1 MAHPVKRRLMLKQA
15 LGYLQPYRGG
25 DEAMQLT
32 RSRQPSSVRNGNET
46 GRATVAVE
54 ATSGYHSTAN
64 EERVMQLP
72 TAKDKAL
79 FTPGPLTTSRTVKQA
94 MLRDLGSRDDEFIEL
109 VREVRRRLLAL
120 AAADAGTYTAVLMQG
135 SGTFAL
141 ESVAGSVIAPH
152 GRLAVLVNGAYGDR
166 MVMIARRL
174 GIDVVELRC
183 AENVPVDAD
192 VVDELLAGDKSVTH
206 VAVVHCETTTG
217 IMNPVDEIGSVV
229 ARHRRALIVDAMSS
243 FGAYPLEMAEW
254 GIDYLVSSSNKC
266 IEGVPGFAF
275 VLAQTEHLKAT
286 RGYARSVSLD
296 LLAQYEGL
304 ERDGQ
309 FRFTPPLQAILAFHQ
324 ALVELDGEGGVAA
337 RAARYQRN
345 HEMTVRSL
353 ADLGFRTYVPGPF
366 QGYIITSFLYPDHP
380 AFDFQR
386 FYKALS
392 DRGYVIY
399 PGKLSHA
406 DCFRIG
412 HIGRL
417 EVSDVV
423 GLTRA
428 IGEVLTSMGIQLN
441 VSKEA

>member
-1 MAHPVKRRLMLKQA
+1 
-15 LGYLQPYRGG
+15 
-25 DEAMQLT
+25 
-32 RSRQPSSVRNGNET
+32 
-46 GRATVAVE
+46 
-54 ATSGYHSTAN
+54 
-64 EERVMQLP
+64 MQLP

-79 FTPGPLTTSRTVKQA
+79 FTPGPLTTSRAVKQA
-94 MLRDLGSRDDEFIEL
+94 LLRDLGSRDEEFIEL
-109 VREVRRRLLAL
+109 VRDVRRRLVAL
-120 AAADAGTYTAVLMQG
+120 AAADVETYTAVLMQG

-152 GRLAVLVNGAYGDR
+152 DRLAVLVNGAYGER
-166 MVMIARRL
+166 MVTIARRL

-183 AENVPVDAD
+183 AENEPVEAGAL
-192 VVDELLAGDKSVTH
+192 DELLTKDKSVTH

-217 IMNPVDEIGSVV
+217 IMNPVDEISGVV
-229 ARHRRALIVDAMSS
+229 ARHSRALIVDAMSS
-243 FGAYPLEMAEW
+243 FGAYPIDLAEW

-266 IEGVPGFAF
+266 IESVPGFAF
-275 VLAQTEHLKAT
+275 VLARTELLKAT

-309 FRFTPPLQAILAFHQ
+309 FRFTPPVQVILAFHQ
-324 ALVELDGEGGVAA
+324 ALVELDAEGGVAA
-337 RAARYQRN
+337 RGERYQRN
-345 HEMTVRSL
+345 HEMTVQGL
-353 ADLGFRTYVPGPF
+353 AEMGFRAYVPVPH

-380 AFDFQR
+380 AFDFQH

-399 PGKLSHA
+399 PGKLSHV

-417 EVSDVV
+417 EVSDITGLIRAAREVV
-423 GLTRA
+423 A
-428 IGEVLTSMGIQLN
+428 SMGIQLN
-441 VSKEA
+441 VLKEA

>member
-1 MAHPVKRRLMLKQA
+1 
-15 LGYLQPYRGG
+15 
-25 DEAMQLT
+25 MQL
-32 RSRQPSSVRNGNET
+32 S
-46 GRATVAVE
+46 
-54 ATSGYHSTAN
+54 
-64 EERVMQLP
+64 

-79 FTPGPLTTSRTVKQA
+79 FTPGPLTTSRSVKQA
-94 MLRDLGSRDDEFIEL
+94 MLRDLGSRDEEFIEL
-109 VREVRRRLLAL
+109 VRDVRRRLVAL
-120 AAADAGTYTAVLMQG
+120 AAADAETYTAVLMQG

-152 GRLAVLVNGAYGDR
+152 ERLAVLVNGAYGQR

-174 GIDVVELRC
+174 GIDVVELHC
-183 AENVPVDAD
+183 AENEPVDA
-192 VVDELLAGDKSVTH
+192 EALETLLTEDKSVTH

-217 IMNPVDEIGSVV
+217 IMNPVDEIGGVV
-229 ARHRRALIVDAMSS
+229 ARHRRAMIVDAMSS
-243 FGAYPLEMAEW
+243 FGAYPIHLAEW

-275 VLAQTEHLKAT
+275 VLARTELLKAT

-324 ALVELDGEGGVAA
+324 ALVELEGEGGVAA

-345 HEMTVRSL
+345 HEMTVKGL
-353 ADLGFRTYVPGPF
+353 AEMGFRAYVPGPH
-366 QGYIITSFLYPDHP
+366 QGYIITSFLFPDHP
-380 AFDFQR
+380 AFDFQH

-417 EVSDVV
+417 EVSDVA
-423 GLTRA
+423 GLIRA
-428 IGEVLTSMGIQLN
+428 VREVVASMGIQLPLF
-441 VSKEA
+441 KEV